1 MGESP
6 IRARGPIADADAVEW
21 LRTGEV
27 RVLGRL
33 PWSSNATFL
42 VDVGPGDEPRDGPG
56 DGPGDEPGD
65 GPGDEPGD
73 GPGDGPGDEPGD
85 GPGNEPILQAV

>member
-6 IRARGPIADADAVEW
+6 IRARAPVADAEAVE
-21 LRTGEV
+21 LLLTGGL

-42 VDVGPGDEPRDGPG
+42 VDVSPGEDPDAEPA
-56 DGPGDEPGD
+56 
-65 GPGDEPGD
+65 
-73 GPGDGPGDEPGD
+73 
-85 GPGNEPILQAV
+85 LQAVYKPARGETPLSVIA